1 VDKKLSKL
9 GLIDKVKETDS
20 SSSSDESDSAKYS
33 KKKEGNINVSDN
45 SDSSSESEGGKSK
58 KKKKKIKSGIRTK
71 ASDQVKTQL
80 LWPQFA
86 LQYEFVN
93 DSVSFK
99 DLDIT
104 LFIAGELEIITSKGI
119 SEKEN
124 VGRLNLLK
132 NITYYCNIY
141 SWKGLLSFYAAWLR
155 KIELGQKTW
164 KNDSSSIEVPIL
176 TQYVQTKSKISNTTF
191 KLTENKDD
199 QVWFCSLYNRNRCTS
214 KGVHNTFIKGQQR
227 SVQHICAV
235 CWEKDKKQL
244 NHPECSNSCPNFP
257 RSG

>member
-9 GLIDKVKETDS
+9 GLIDKVNETDF
-20 SSSSDESDSAKYS
+20 SSSSDESDSVKYS

-58 KKKKKIKSGIRTK
+58 KKKKKTKSGIRTK
-71 ASDQVKTQL
+71 ASDQAKTQL

-124 VGRLNLLK
+124 AGRLNLLK

-199 QVWFCSLYNRNRCTS
+199 QVWFCTLYNRNRCTS
-214 KGVHNTFIKGQQR
+214 KRGTQYLYQR
-227 SVQHICAV
+227 SAKISSTHLCCMLGERQKPI
-235 CWEKDKKQL
+235 K
-244 NHPECSNSCPNFP
+244 SS
-257 RSG
+257 